1 MNLNLHQ
8 SDVNPLLWK
17 KVRISGGIG
26 LRPNFFSS
34 GRIFWAELAQE
45 SWRDLAAVRTE
56 QLRAQYTSGK
66 RVCWCEIQTKWRS
79 SVVGER
85 FREAVLASPT
95 RDRAL
100 IVYRL
105 LVRLSL

>member
-1 MNLNLHQ
+1 MAA
-8 SDVNPLLWK
+8 V
-17 KVRISGGIG
+17 VRRPEDLFPAGRAVRQEKQGGPVQEG
-26 LRPNFFSS
+26 SRS
-34 GRIFWAELAQE
+34 GRYGGGGGGVA
-45 SWRDLAAVRTE
+45 RTE